1 MCNWQCFFLEIH
13 ITLMLTQYITKD
25 TTILLPSFI
34 SQHNKIY
41 DQGKGT
47 MVFAYPY
54 SEVKMNR

>member
-1 MCNWQCFFLEIH
+1 
-13 ITLMLTQYITKD
+13 MLTQYITKD

-54 SEVKMNR
+54 SEVKMNRWSVK